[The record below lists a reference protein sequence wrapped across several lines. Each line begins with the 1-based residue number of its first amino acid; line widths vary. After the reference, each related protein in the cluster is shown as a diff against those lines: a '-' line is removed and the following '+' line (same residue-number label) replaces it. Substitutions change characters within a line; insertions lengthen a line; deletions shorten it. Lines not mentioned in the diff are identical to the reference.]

1 LGRQYE
7 VWGFITNFDLQ
18 KFTKQYWFLR
28 SIIVFVNEL
37 IISALFY
44 SWVAVCLEKNLN
56 IDNYK
61 CPALYNVATG
71 FPIVFLHGLSYSYDI
86 WQRIGITEILIEKHI
101 SFLTLDMPYG
111 MRSQCQP
118 KTRNPEKN
126 IIFTNKA
133 TQTFFDSQ
141 IPLLVGASI
150 GGHMAIKYAT
160 RFPVKGLM
168 LIAPA
173 RTLDPDLV
181 AYYSQLKF
189 PTTIIWGSEDNIVS
203 GEDMRTLVDKLP
215 NAKLIVYEGAKHSAY
230 KDQPD
235 RFRHDL
241 LELYL
246 KAEKT

>member
-1 LGRQYE
+1 MA
-7 VWGFITNFDLQ
+7 VW
-18 KFTKQYWFLR
+18 
-28 SIIVFVNEL
+28 
-37 IISALFY
+37 
-44 SWVAVCLEKNLN
+44 LEKNLN
-56 IDNYK
+56 VGSYK
-61 CPALYNVATG
+61 CPALYNFASG

-86 WQRIGITEILIEKHI
+86 WQRIGITELLIEKQI

-111 MRSQCQP
+111 LRSKCQP

-126 IIFTNKA
+126 ITFTNKA
-133 TQTFFDSQ
+133 TQTFFGSQ

-150 GGHMAIKYAT
+150 GGYMAIRYAL

-181 AYYSQLKF
+181 ASYSQLKF
-189 PTTIIWGSEDNIVS
+189 PTTIIWGSEDNIVA
-203 GEDMRTLVDKLP
+203 GEDMRTLTNKLP
-215 NAKLIVYEGAKHSAY
+215 NAKLIIYDGANHSAY

-235 RFRHDL
+235 RFRLDL